1 MVEQDRPRRED
12 ESPDGQQPSG
22 ADRTGGTNGDE
33 PTEQV
38 HAPRGRVRQQ
48 DAETAT
54 PREPTLSEQRAR
66 VAAEKRREE
75 QEQRELDEAERKT
88 QKRRRVMVGGGVTVG
103 VVALVSAFYSGA
115 AYSEQKNAV
124 EQYCAAADQQP
135 GQTTVERP
143 ELCNEDYV
151 RSQGGYP
158 TGGGMMFM
166 PIFFPGTSTPIPGQG
181 HSYRYGYT
189 QPGTSAPPV
198 GGTVN
203 SPNFNKPS
211 GATVKDGKGTTVS
224 RGGFGINSKGTSGS

>member
-22 ADRTGGTNGDE
+22 ADQTGGTNGDE

-38 HAPRGRVRQQ
+38 NAPRGRVRQQ

-124 EQYCAAADQQP
+124 EQYCAVADQQP

-151 RSQGGYP
+151 RSQGGHMSN
-158 TGGGMMFM
+158 GMFFM
-166 PIFFPGTSTPIPGQG
+166 PIILPGGGLGQT
-181 HSYRYGYT
+181 SYRYGYT
-189 QPGTSAPPV
+189 QPGASAPPV

-211 GATVKDGKGTTVS
+211 GTTIKDTKGSTVS